1 MLRITSNFT
10 LAEMTRT
17 RQPLPNNPNTQQIIN
32 ICWGCHQILQPMRD
46 YAKCP
51 ITITSAFR
59 SPDVNKAVGGV
70 SSSQHL
76 DGCAAD
82 CVVPPSVMADVVDFI
97 TRNLPFDQ
105 LLIGKSFFHVSWS
118 PFRTPRRQRIDNFY
132 NH

>member
-1 MLRITSNFT
+1 
-10 LAEMTRT
+10 
-17 RQPLPNNPNTQQIIN
+17 
-32 ICWGCHQILQPMRD
+32 MRD
-46 YAKCP
+46 YARCP
-51 ITITSAFR
+51 ITITSGFR
-59 SPDVNKAVGGV
+59 SPDVNMAVGGV

-82 CVVPPSVMADVVDFI
+82 CVVPPSVMADVLDYI

-132 NH
+132 NY